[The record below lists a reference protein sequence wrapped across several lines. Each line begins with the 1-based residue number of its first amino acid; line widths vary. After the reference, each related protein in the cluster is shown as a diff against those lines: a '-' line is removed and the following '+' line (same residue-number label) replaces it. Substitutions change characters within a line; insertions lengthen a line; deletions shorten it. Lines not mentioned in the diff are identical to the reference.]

1 MMTRKITW
9 FTALALGLT
18 PFTHAETP
26 AAPPTQS
33 AVMTGDAVLVPAA
46 LGDAPLRDVK
56 YPFAKI
62 APPPGLLRVK
72 LTVSEPSASA
82 SSEMVTLKVL
92 DELSPSAQ
100 FRVPEA
106 AW

>member
-26 AAPPTQS
+26 AAPPTQA

-62 APPPGLLRVK
+62 APPPGTFPCVVL
-72 LTVSEPSASA
+72 
-82 SSEMVTLKVL
+82 TLKAN
-92 DELSPSAQ
+92 LSSVCAVM
-100 FRVPEA
+100 R
-106 AW
+106 